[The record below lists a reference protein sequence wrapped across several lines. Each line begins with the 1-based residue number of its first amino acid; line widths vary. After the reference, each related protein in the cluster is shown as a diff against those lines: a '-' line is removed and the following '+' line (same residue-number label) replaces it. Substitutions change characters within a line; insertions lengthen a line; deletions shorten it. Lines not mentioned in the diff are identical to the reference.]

1 MAVLKKFSSAIFLI
15 LIFFKISEAISEPGD
30 VAASS
35 VNSMIGKCEEP
46 LYYLWHGAS
55 KNTR

>member
-15 LIFFKISEAISEPGD
+15 LILFKISEAISEPED

-35 VNSMIGKCEEP
+35 VNAMIGKCEEP
-46 LYYLWHGAS
+46 LYYL
-55 KNTR
+55 